1 MFWSLNAFWDGSS
14 TLYGTSPHPF
24 SSMRPYAHASGA
36 ASLRPMHGMGPNEH
50 RQRGPERGPE
60 HGLPRTSSAQSTV
73 TPSPMGS
80 KSPADRCIVD
90 QLSETSSQSEDD
102 SEQPITQRVMRT
114 FPRRKASQLVKAPA
128 MQRKSQEVTEFF
140 HLPLHKA
147 ASKLGIS
154 STTLKRACRKIGIF
168 QWPYRRLEHQKVE
181 EAAGVREAARKL
193 RLLNPR
199 PAIPASEHATPDC
212 SSCSRNSSPAA
223 EVCIPDHR
231 PYLFTN
237 QPGEGWRDAMSADIA
252 ESVRLLA
259 EENRRVLLARQ
270 QEEDEDRRL
279 LSQVLAWARHSEC
292 EQSGGS
298 NFTPICTNGLRFSSI
313 PSLLNP

>member
-1 MFWSLNAFWDGSS
+1 MSAYAATVASLP
-14 TLYGTSPHPF
+14 YGTSPHPF

-50 RQRGPERGPE
+50 RQRGPEYTE
-60 HGLPRTSSAQSTV
+60 HGLPRTSSDQSTV
-73 TPSPMGS
+73 TPSPMRN
-80 KSPADRCIVD
+80 KSPADRCMVD
-90 QLSETSSQSEDD
+90 QLSETSTQSEDD
-102 SEQPITQRVMRT
+102 SEQPITQRVMRI

-128 MQRKSQEVTEFF
+128 MQLKSKELTELF

-154 STTLKRACRKIGIF
+154 PTTLKRACRKIGIF
-168 QWPYRRLEHQKVE
+168 QWPYRRLEHQKME
-181 EAAGVREAARKL
+181 EAADVREAARRL

-223 EVCIPDHR
+223 EMCIPDHS
-231 PYLFTN
+231 PYRLTN

-259 EENRRVLLARQ
+259 EENRRVLQARQ

-279 LSQVLAWARHSEC
+279 LLQVLAWARHSEC

-298 NFTPICTNGLRFSSI
+298 NFKPICTNGLRFSSI

>member
-1 MFWSLNAFWDGSS
+1 MSI
-14 TLYGTSPHPF
+14 
-24 SSMRPYAHASGA
+24 ASAGLSA
-36 ASLRPMHGMGPNEH
+36 GLT
-50 RQRGPERGPE
+50 
-60 HGLPRTSSAQSTV
+60 LPRTSSAQSTV
-73 TPSPMGS
+73 TPSPMGN

-102 SEQPITQRVMRT
+102 SEQPITQRVMRI

-128 MQRKSQEVTEFF
+128 MQLKSQEVTEFF

-298 NFTPICTNGLRFSSI
+298 NFKPICTNGLRFPSI

>member
-1 MFWSLNAFWDGSS
+1 MSAYAATVASLP
-14 TLYGTSPHPF
+14 YGTSPRSF
-24 SSMRPYAHASGA
+24 SFMRPYAHASGA

-50 RQRGPERGPE
+50 RQRGPEYTE
-60 HGLPRTSSAQSTV
+60 HGLPRTSSDQSTV
-73 TPSPMGS
+73 TPSPMGN
-80 KSPADRCIVD
+80 KSPADRCMVD
-90 QLSETSSQSEDD
+90 QLSDTQSEDD
-102 SEQPITQRVMRT
+102 SEQPITPRVMRI

-128 MQRKSQEVTEFF
+128 MQLKSKELTELF

-154 STTLKRACRKIGIF
+154 PTTLKRACRKIGIF
-168 QWPYRRLEHQKVE
+168 QWPYRRLEHQKMEE
-181 EAAGVREAARKL
+181 EADVREADRRL

-212 SSCSRNSSPAA
+212 SSFSRNSSPAA

-231 PYLFTN
+231 PYRLTN
-237 QPGEGWRDAMSADIA
+237 RPGEGWRDAMSADIA

-259 EENRRVLLARQ
+259 EENRRVLQARQ

-279 LSQVLAWARHSEC
+279 LLLLAWARHSE
-292 EQSGGS
+292 QSGGS
-298 NFTPICTNGLRFSSI
+298 NFKPICTNGLRFPSI